1 MLRWIIETSL
11 KFRHLLV
18 FLAVILLVSGTSQI
32 TKMPIDVF
40 PEFSPPLVEVQTE
53 AQGLSTEEVE
63 GLITVPIENAL
74 AGMQHLDVL
83 RSKSVPGLSSV
94 VMIFKRGTD
103 IMEARQLVGERLAA
117 SQGILPNVSRP
128 PVMIQPL
135 SATSRVMKI
144 GLSSKSLSLVE
155 MSETYRWKIRPWLM
169 KVQGVANVAVWGQ
182 RKRQLQ
188 VQVDPERLA
197 ANGLSLNEVM
207 EATSDAL
214 DVGLLAYR
222 EGARTGTGG
231 FIENETSR
239 MKIRH
244 VLPVVNPEGL
254 SQVSFR
260 SKDGRTFLL
269 GDVTRIVEGH
279 PPMIGDGIINDG
291 PGLLL
296 IVEKFPWANT
306 FEVTH
311 NVERALEELKPAIAG
326 IAVDPTIFRPATFIE
341 TAIDNLKSALL
352 IGVIL
357 VIGVLFLFLYEWR
370 VALISMVAIPLSLL
384 TATLVLAAMGA
395 TINTMVLAG
404 LVIAIGAVVDDAI
417 IDVENIVRR
426 LRESEGDA
434 TRSIGRVIVE
444 ASLEVRSSIVYAT
457 LIIVLAIVPVFF
469 LEGLSGAFFQPL
481 ATSYSLALLASMLV
495 ALTLTPAL
503 CYLLLSAR
511 PVSSKEPPF
520 VSLLKRGYSAV
531 LTPIVKAPA
540 AAVVVTLVLSVAGFG
555 LLPFLGQALLPS
567 FKERDFLMHWVTKP
581 GTSHDEMNRITIA
594 ASNELRAV
602 PGVQNFGAHVGRA
615 VAADEV
621 VGINF
626 TENWIS
632 VHPDADY
639 DATLAKIQEVVDGY
653 PGLYRDVMTY
663 LKERI
668 REVLT
673 GSSEAI
679 VIRVY
684 GPELAELR
692 KTIVNIKTAL
702 ADVKGM
708 KELHGELIEEI
719 PHIAVK
725 VDLDKAQSYGLK
737 PGDVR
742 RAASAIIGGIELSD
756 IYMSSQLY
764 DVLLIGSPHLRQN
777 LTTVQ
782 NLMIDTPNGGQVKLV
797 DVASVAMQPTPNV
810 VKRERASRRMDIA
823 ANLSGERDLGS
834 VVRDVEARLKTV
846 DFPTQYHAELIGEH
860 TERKAAEQRI
870 FIFSLAALVGIFVL
884 LQASFGSWRLATVAF
899 LTLPSALVGGIIAAW
914 VSGGIISLGSLV
926 GFITVLGIAGRN
938 AILLINHYQ
947 HLEQHE
953 GMVFGRELALRGAME
968 RLSPI
973 LMTALTTG
981 LGIVPLVVAG
991 NLPGHEIEHPMAVVI
1006 LGGLVS
1012 SCLLNLFILPTI
1024 YLWLSKTDPFRIPQI
1039 APVLRGNPA
1048 I

>member
-260 SKDGRTFLL
+260 SKDDRTFLL

-426 LRESEGDA
+426 LRESEGNA

-797 DVASVAMQPTPNV
+797 DVASVAMLPTPNV

-899 LTLPSALVGGIIAAW
+899 FTLPSALVGGIIAAW

>member
-1 MLRWIIETSL
+1 
-11 KFRHLLV
+11 
-18 FLAVILLVSGTSQI
+18 
-32 TKMPIDVF
+32 
-40 PEFSPPLVEVQTE
+40 
-53 AQGLSTEEVE
+53 
-63 GLITVPIENAL
+63 
-74 AGMQHLDVL
+74 
-83 RSKSVPGLSSV
+83 
-94 VMIFKRGTD
+94 
-103 IMEARQLVGERLAA
+103 
-117 SQGILPNVSRP
+117 
-128 PVMIQPL
+128 
-135 SATSRVMKI
+135 
-144 GLSSKSLSLVE
+144 
-155 MSETYRWKIRPWLM
+155 
-169 KVQGVANVAVWGQ
+169 
-182 RKRQLQ
+182 
-188 VQVDPERLA
+188 
-197 ANGLSLNEVM
+197 
-207 EATSDAL
+207 
-214 DVGLLAYR
+214 
-222 EGARTGTGG
+222 
-231 FIENETSR
+231 

-244 VLPVVNPEGL
+244 VLPVVSPEGL

-260 SKDGRTFLL
+260 STDGRTFLL
-269 GDVTRIVEGH
+269 GDVARIVEGH

-311 NVERALEELKPAIAG
+311 NVERALEDLKPAIAG
-326 IAVDPTIFRPATFIE
+326 IVVDPTIFRPATFIE

-352 IGVIL
+352 MGVIL

-370 VALISMVAIPLSLL
+370 VALISMVAIPLSLV
-384 TATLVLAAMGA
+384 TATLILAAMGA
-395 TINTMVLAG
+395 TINTMILAG

-426 LRESEGDA
+426 LRESEGDS
-434 TRSIGRVIVE
+434 TRSIARIIVE
-444 ASLEVRSSIVYAT
+444 ASLEVRKSIVYAT

-503 CYLLLSAR
+503 CYLLLSAK
-511 PVSSKEPPF
+511 PVRAKEPPF
-520 VSLLKRGYSAV
+520 VSMLKRGYAAV

-540 AAVVVTLVLSVAGFG
+540 AAVIVTLLVSFAGFA

-684 GPELAELR
+684 GPELPELR
-692 KTIVNIKTAL
+692 KTVANIKTAL

-725 VDLDKAQSYGLK
+725 VDLEKAQNYGLK

-756 IYMSSQLY
+756 IYLSSQLY
-764 DVLLIGSPHLRQN
+764 DILLIGSPHLRQN

-782 NLMIDTPNGGQVKLV
+782 NLMIDVPKGGQVRLA
-797 DVASVAMQPTPNV
+797 DVASVEMLPTPNV

-834 VVRDVEARLKTV
+834 VVRDVKERLKTL

-870 FIFSLAALVGIFVL
+870 FIFSLAALLGIFVL
-884 LQASFGSWRLATVAF
+884 LQASFGSWRLATAALF
-899 LTLPSALVGGIIAAW
+899 TLPSALVGGIVAAW
-914 VSGGIISLGSLV
+914 ISGGIISLGTLV

-947 HLEQHE
+947 HLEQYE
-953 GMVFGRELALRGAME
+953 GMAFGRELALRGAME

-981 LGIVPLVVAG
+981 LGIVPLVISG

-1012 SCLLNLFILPTI
+1012 SSLLNLFILPTI
-1024 YLWLSKTDPFRIPQI
+1024 YLWLAKTDPARIPKPSMNFRENF
-1039 APVLRGNPA
+1039 AT
-1048 I
+1048 

>member
-18 FLAVILLVSGTSQI
+18 FLALILMVSGTSQI
-32 TKMPIDVF
+32 LKMPIDVF

-53 AQGLSTEEVE
+53 AHGLSTEEVE

-117 SQGILPNVSRP
+117 SKGILPNVSKP

-144 GLSSKSLSLVE
+144 GLSSASMSLVE
-155 MSETYRWKIRPWLM
+155 MSEIYRWKIRPWLM
-169 KVQGVANVAVWGQ
+169 KVRGVANVAVWGQ

-197 ANGLSLNEVM
+197 AHGLSLNEVM

-231 FIENETSR
+231 FIENEISR

-244 VLPVVNPEGL
+244 VLPVVNPESL

-269 GDVTRIVEGH
+269 GDVTQIVEGH

-311 NVERALEELKPAIAG
+311 NVERALDELKPAIAG

-384 TATLVLAAMGA
+384 AATLILAAMGA

-434 TRSIGRVIVE
+434 NRSIGRVIVE

-457 LIIVLAIVPVFF
+457 LIIVLAVVPVFF

-503 CYLLLSAR
+503 SYLLLSAK

-520 VSLLKRGYSAV
+520 VRLLKRGYSAV

-540 AAVVVTLVLSVAGFG
+540 VAVVITLLLSIAGFG
-555 LLPFLGQALLPS
+555 LLPILGQALLPS

-639 DATLAKIQEVVDGY
+639 DVTLAIIQEVVDGY

-684 GPELAELR
+684 GPELPELR
-692 KTIVNIKTAL
+692 NAVANIKTAL

-725 VDLDKAQSYGLK
+725 VDLDKAQSLGLK

-742 RAASAIIGGIELSD
+742 RAASAMIGGIELSD
-756 IYMSSQLY
+756 IYKSSQLF

-777 LTTVQ
+777 ITTVQ
-782 NLMIDTPNGGQVKLV
+782 NLMIDVPGGGQVRLA
-797 DVASVAMQPTPNV
+797 DVASVEMLPTPNV

-846 DFPTQYHAELIGEH
+846 NFPTQYHAELIGEH

-870 FIFSLAALVGIFVL
+870 FIFSLAALAGIFVL
-884 LQASFGSWRLATVAF
+884 LQASFGSWRLAAVAF
-899 LTLPSALVGGIIAAW
+899 FTLPSALVGGIIAAW

-953 GMVFGRELALRGAME
+953 GMAFGRELALRGAME

-981 LGIVPLVVAG
+981 LGIVPLVIAG

-1024 YLWLSKTDPFRIPQI
+1024 YLWLAKTDPLRIPQI
-1039 APVLRGNPA
+1039 APNLRGSPA
-1048 I
+1048 A